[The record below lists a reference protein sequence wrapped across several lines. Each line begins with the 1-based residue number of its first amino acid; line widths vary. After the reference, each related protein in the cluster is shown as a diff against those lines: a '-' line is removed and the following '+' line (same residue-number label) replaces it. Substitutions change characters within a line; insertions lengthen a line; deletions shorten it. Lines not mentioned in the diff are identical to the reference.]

1 MTNKLP
7 RYNNE
12 QWEHA
17 KDAVLQ
23 EYEDYKQTLRQQ
35 GVDYTIKNA
44 RKLLIYQDLVAEWQH
59 KLGTVIS
66 DLEDNV
72 FALTIFDD
80 LKKRK
85 PSSLLARGYT
95 HISNWPDFNPT
106 ALALWL
112 ELEEDEAM
120 A

>member
-1 MTNKLP
+1 MSNKLP
-7 RYNNE
+7 TYNRD
-12 QWEHA
+12 QWQHA
-17 KDAVLQ
+17 KDAVLE
-23 EYEDYKQTLRQQ
+23 EYEAYKETLRNQ

-44 RKLLIYQDLVAEWQH
+44 RQLLIYQDLVSEWQH
-59 KLGTVIS
+59 KLDTVIS

-72 FALTIFDD
+72 FALSIFND

-85 PSSLLARGYT
+85 VSSLLERGYT
-95 HISNWPDFNPT
+95 HISSWPDFNPS

-112 ELEEDEAM
+112 ELEEDETM

>member
-1 MTNKLP
+1 MSNKLP
-7 RYNNE
+7 TYNRD
-12 QWEHA
+12 QWQHA
-17 KDAVLQ
+17 KDAVLE
-23 EYEDYKQTLRQQ
+23 EYEAYKETLRNQ

-44 RKLLIYQDLVAEWQH
+44 RQLLIYQDLVSEWQH
-59 KLGTVIS
+59 KLDTVIS

-72 FALTIFDD
+72 FALSIFND

-85 PSSLLARGYT
+85 VSSLLERGYT
-95 HISNWPDFNPT
+95 HISGWPDFNPS

-112 ELEEDEAM
+112 ELEEDETM